1 MNHSDMR
8 YVLRLQKN
16 EITEYHIYN
25 RLADMARDPANS
37 ELLRRIAADEHK
49 HYRAWADVSGRELRP
64 SAFRIGYYVLLAR
77 VFGLA
82 FGLRLM
88 ERGEQLANRVYTNL
102 ADRFPEFKSRILIDE
117 QRHEKEL
124 IGLLND
130 VRLSYAGSIV
140 LGLNDALVEFTG
152 TLAGL
157 TLAIPDTR
165 LIGVTGLILGVA
177 ASLSM
182 ASSEFLSSREKG
194 IEINGGGGESGT
206 NGAYGANKAPEAGDR
221 RLVVSPILSA
231 IYTGAS
237 YIFTVVIL
245 TTPYFVTTRLYYAL
259 AMMLTGALVVIALY
273 TFYISTARSTAFWP
287 RFLEM
292 LGISMGVA
300 LISFGVGWLLRSFV
314 NVDV

>member
-1 MNHSDMR
+1 MNAADLR
-8 YVLRLQKN
+8 LIRRLQKN
-16 EITEYHIYN
+16 EITEYHIYL
-25 RLADMARDPANS
+25 RLAELADDSENA
-37 ELLRRIAADEHK
+37 ELLRRIAADELK
-49 HYRAWADVSGRELRP
+49 HYNAWEAVTGVVVRP
-64 SAFRIGYYVLLAR
+64 SRLRIAVFVLLSR

-88 ERGEQLANRVYTNL
+88 ERGEQLANRVYSQL
-102 ADRFPEFKSRILIDE
+102 ADHFPEFRHQIMMDE

-130 VRLSYAGSIV
+130 IRLTYAGSIV

-165 LIGVTGLILGVA
+165 MIGVTGIVLGVA

-182 ASSEFLSSREKG
+182 ASSEFLSSREKSQ
-194 IEINGGGGESGT
+194 ENDE
-206 NGAYGANKAPEAGDR
+206 GAR
-221 RLVVSPILSA
+221 VSPVKSA
-231 IYTGAS
+231 AYTGVS
-237 YIFTVVIL
+237 YALTVTIL
-245 TTPYFVTTRLYYAL
+245 TTPYFLTDQLYHAL
-259 AMMLTGALVVIALY
+259 ALMLFGALVVIALY
-273 TFYISTARSTAFWP
+273 TFYISTARSTPFWP

-300 LISFGVGWLLRSFV
+300 LISFGVGWFLRIFL
-314 NVDV
+314 NVEV